1 MQRNDHHIHGLR
13 TVSSCAFV
21 RLISGC
27 PLVGDEMYTTHVDQR
42 KITADAAQ
50 RKVTE
55 DASHRSAEQTNTAA
69 HGATEEEGGAGEER
83 EKEERER
90 RWREQQDLAREME
103 VQTNANSHIPG
114 TNRTEVTIAGIWF
127 SFTVSAAAYA
137 DTDASAAMGTEA
149 CAPLPPIEW
158 GGCGH
163 ARVSTRDA
171 DRVGRVSTREG
182 RRQHRRVT
190 VGRVGGGGE

>member
-1 MQRNDHHIHGLR
+1 MG
-13 TVSSCAFV
+13 
-21 RLISGC
+21 SGAGRC

-103 VQTNANSHIPG
+103 VQ
-114 TNRTEVTIAGIWF
+114 
-127 SFTVSAAAYA
+127 VSQLHCEIERQMQTAIFLGQIGRRSRLLAFGFLSLY
-137 DTDASAAMGTEA
+137 
-149 CAPLPPIEW
+149 LPPRTLTLTQVRPW
-158 GGCGH
+158 GVWWC
-163 ARVSTRDA
+163 
-171 DRVGRVSTREG
+171 
-182 RRQHRRVT
+182 
-190 VGRVGGGGE
+190 